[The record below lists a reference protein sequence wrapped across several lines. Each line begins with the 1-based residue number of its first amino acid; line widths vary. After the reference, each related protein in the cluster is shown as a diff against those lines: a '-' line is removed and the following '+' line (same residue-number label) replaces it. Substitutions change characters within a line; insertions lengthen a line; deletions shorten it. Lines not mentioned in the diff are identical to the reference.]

1 MPEVTVPPLELP
13 GAEEPAEGFPVV
25 EASSEEVTEEVPVF
39 TLPASEV
46 AMPGAPTAAVPV
58 VGFPPTTIPLASVLV
73 AEVLL
78 AVPWGGLEVP
88 VTEGAA
94 GMPVADGE
102 VVTDEPA
109 DDGFCVGV

>member
-1 MPEVTVPPLELP
+1 M
-13 GAEEPAEGFPVV
+13 
-25 EASSEEVTEEVPVF
+25 
-39 TLPASEV
+39 
-46 AMPGAPTAAVPV
+46 
-58 VGFPPTTIPLASVLV
+58 ASVLV